1 MILMIL
7 RGCVNIS
14 NSILGHLA
22 AEVLWQW
29 PLSEAQSLM
38 NLFQAADDEG
48 RGEKDIIEIFDEF
61 VKKLQRTNEDVRK
74 NNPRK
79 KYDLQASVSKQVSGS
94 VNNNKTDTCVL
105 EIDTNSLVKQG
116 NYGPEFDKKVISAV
130 DKEEEPKTK
139 KDDAVPETESS
150 LLEKIQLM
158 TKDLETITKEKNES
172 GGRPSS

>member
-1 MILMIL
+1 
-7 RGCVNIS
+7 
-14 NSILGHLA
+14 
-22 AEVLWQW
+22 
-29 PLSEAQSLM
+29 M

-79 KYDLQASVSKQVSGS
+79 KYDLEASVSKQESRS
-94 VNNNKTDTCVL
+94 VYNNKTDTSVL

-116 NYGPEFDKKVISAV
+116 NYGPDTGAGAEFDKKFISAM
-130 DKEEEPKTK
+130 DKEEELKTK
-139 KDDAVPETESS
+139 KNDAVPETESS

-158 TKDLETITKEKNES
+158 TKDLERKK
-172 GGRPSS
+172 

>member
-1 MILMIL
+1 M
-7 RGCVNIS
+7 
-14 NSILGHLA
+14 
-22 AEVLWQW
+22 
-29 PLSEAQSLM
+29 
-38 NLFQAADDEG
+38 
-48 RGEKDIIEIFDEF
+48 
-61 VKKLQRTNEDVRK
+61 RK

-94 VNNNKTDTCVL
+94 VNNNKTATCVL

-116 NYGPEFDKKVISAV
+116 NYGPDTGAGAEFDKKFISAM
-130 DKEEEPKTK
+130 DKEEELKTK
-139 KDDAVPETESS
+139 KNDAVPETESS

>member
-1 MILMIL
+1 MILL
-7 RGCVNIS
+7 Q
-14 NSILGHLA
+14 
-22 AEVLWQW
+22 E
-29 PLSEAQSLM
+29 
-38 NLFQAADDEG
+38 ADDEG

-79 KYDLQASVSKQVSGS
+79 KYDLEASVSKQESRS
-94 VNNNKTDTCVL
+94 VYNNKTDTSVL

-116 NYGPEFDKKVISAV
+116 NYGPDTGAGAEFDKKVISAV
-130 DKEEEPKTK
+130 DKEEKPKTK

>member
-1 MILMIL
+1 MILL
-7 RGCVNIS
+7 Q
-14 NSILGHLA
+14 
-22 AEVLWQW
+22 E
-29 PLSEAQSLM
+29 
-38 NLFQAADDEG
+38 ADDEG

-79 KYDLQASVSKQVSGS
+79 KYDLEASVSKQESRS
-94 VNNNKTDTCVL
+94 VYNNKTDTSVL

-116 NYGPEFDKKVISAV
+116 NYGPDTGAGAEFDKKFISAM
-130 DKEEEPKTK
+130 DKEEELKTK
-139 KDDAVPETESS
+139 KNDAVPETESS

>member
-1 MILMIL
+1 MILL
-7 RGCVNIS
+7 
-14 NSILGHLA
+14 
-22 AEVLWQW
+22 QTT
-29 PLSEAQSLM
+29 
-38 NLFQAADDEG
+38 DDEG

-79 KYDLQASVSKQVSGS
+79 KYDLEASVSKQESRS
-94 VNNNKTDTCVL
+94 VYNNKTDTSVL

-116 NYGPEFDKKVISAV
+116 NYGPDTGAGAEFDKKFISAM
-130 DKEEEPKTK
+130 DKEEELKTK
-139 KDDAVPETESS
+139 KNDAVPETESS

>member
-1 MILMIL
+1 
-7 RGCVNIS
+7 
-14 NSILGHLA
+14 
-22 AEVLWQW
+22 
-29 PLSEAQSLM
+29 M

-79 KYDLQASVSKQVSGS
+79 KYDLEASVSKQESRS
-94 VNNNKTDTCVL
+94 VYNNKTDTSVL

-116 NYGPEFDKKVISAV
+116 NYGPDTGAGAEFDKKFISAM
-130 DKEEEPKTK
+130 DKEEELKTK
-139 KDDAVPETESS
+139 KNDAVPETESS

>member
-1 MILMIL
+1 
-7 RGCVNIS
+7 
-14 NSILGHLA
+14 
-22 AEVLWQW
+22 
-29 PLSEAQSLM
+29 M

-61 VKKLQRTNEDVRK
+61 VKKLHRTNEDVRK

-79 KYDLQASVSKQVSGS
+79 KYDLEASVSKQESRS
-94 VNNNKTDTCVL
+94 VYNNKTDTSVL

-116 NYGPEFDKKVISAV
+116 NYGPDTGAGAEFDKKFISAM
-130 DKEEEPKTK
+130 DKEEELKTK
-139 KDDAVPETESS
+139 KNDAVPETESS